1 LLLKKLLNIP
11 PDFAKS
17 NVIEMLENE
26 NDCLAFLLTRVG
38 EPICYHGPQELCIV
52 AGGPKNQFCPKI
64 ISLSNY

>member
-26 NDCLAFLLTRVG
+26 NDCLAFLLNQGWGTYLLSLAAG
-38 EPICYHGPQELCIV
+38 IV
-52 AGGPKNQFCPKI
+52 HCRWRAKKSI
-64 ISLSNY
+64 LSENYIFI